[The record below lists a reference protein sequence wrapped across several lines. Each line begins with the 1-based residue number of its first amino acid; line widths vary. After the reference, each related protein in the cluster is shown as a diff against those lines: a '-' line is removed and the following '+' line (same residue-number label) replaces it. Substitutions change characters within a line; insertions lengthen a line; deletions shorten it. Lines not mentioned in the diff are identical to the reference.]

1 MQRAA
6 LTPALS
12 RRERE
17 NIFRGFRRVGPGVDW
32 NRSRRLGW
40 QEFRHVAVRDMRH
53 PLPPGEGWGEGARF
67 NPRNR
72 CHGKVH
78 GERRWRRRHDHRP

>member
-1 MQRAA
+1 MQRTA

-17 NIFRGFRRVGPGVDW
+17 NISRGFRRVGLGVGW
-32 NRSRRLGW
+32 NGSRRLGW
-40 QEFRHVAVRDMRH
+40 REFRHVAVRDMRH

-67 NPRNR
+67 NPRDGLR
-72 CHGKVH
+72 GGYLGKCI
-78 GERRWRRRHDHRP
+78 GPGAMPTDP